1 MAKPKATEK
10 TRAASKTTRKSSP
23 SAARKPAQ
31 PKRKASSTRTGT
43 TARKRKTQAP
53 ALGLLKYEIYGILL
67 ITLSVIALSRQAA
80 VGYFLYYITSFILG
94 KVYFVLPL
102 AGIYIGLMT
111 MLRQRW
117 ANGWSSRTTGLLL
130 LVCTMTLMSILIHV
144 PAAQLESLPARQAAG
159 GYVGAVQMWLLLMLF
174 GVTITKLIAAVML
187 IISLML
193 ITRMS
198 LAQIIQYG
206 QTMVARIGAA
216 TRQQWLASRAAAAER
231 REERELELAAEAE
244 AQLHASQPDQDE
256 DAESARSKGLLA
268 WLRRERYGES
278 RQDELDTD
286 SDETIYAATPER
298 KRITRSKSTRKSA
311 DSDTT
316 IAAEQHDQTGQDR
329 EIKFSSSDH
338 RHLEDDLLD
347 DALDV
352 VMASDLHAHSAGT
365 ASAAGAGG
373 AAGTGIA
380 SSTGMASAVEGD
392 RTPIIRDFFEQIR
405 SEQSVHPETETDG
418 NTMYKTGDVTVTGE
432 TGHAVQNQVAS
443 TDSEPSATEFHTS
456 STPIEPVREH
466 HNQASNE
473 ASHMSAADESDVIRA
488 GTSETAAEQT
498 LATAAGSEEAVVTP
512 PPPPKPYRLPP
523 FSLLAKPKVSNH
535 AADQNDYMQIARKL
549 ETTLESFGVR
559 AKVLEVVRG
568 PAVTRY
574 EIQPDVGVK
583 VSRIVGLTDDIA
595 LALAAKDIRME
606 APIPGKSAIGIE
618 VPNSEVAMVTM
629 REVMETQIFQESEA
643 RLSIA
648 FGRDIAGQTIV
659 GNLAKMPHLLVAG
672 ATGSGKSVCINGII
686 TSILY
691 KAKPDEVK
699 FLMVDPKMVELNIYN
714 GIPHLLAPVV
724 TDPRRASLALK
735 KIVVEMEKRYDL
747 FSKSGTRNMEGY
759 NNLVKDNPS
768 AVLPYIVV
776 IVDELADLMMVAA
789 GDVEDAIARLAQM
802 ARAAGIHLI
811 IATQRPS
818 VDVITGVI
826 KANIPSRIAFGVSS
840 QIDSRTILDMG
851 GAEKLLGRGDML
863 FMPVGSS
870 KPVRVQGAFM
880 SDQEVEAIVNY
891 CRDQGEAQ
899 YNEDIVPEIDDS
911 VTAIEEQKDELF
923 DQAVQI
929 VVEAK
934 QASVSLLQRRM
945 RVGYTRAARLIDS
958 LEAHGIVGPYEGS
971 KPREVLV
978 SPEQYHQIS
987 TGS

>member
-1 MAKPKATEK
+1 MAKPKTAQKPRT
-10 TRAASKTTRKSSP
+10 TTKTTRKSTP
-23 SAARKPAQ
+23 SAARKSAQ
-31 PKRKASSTRTGT
+31 SAKRKSSTG
-43 TARKRKTQAP
+43 RKRKSNQAP
-53 ALGLLKYEIYGILL
+53 ALSILKYEIYGIIL

-80 VGYFLYYITSFILG
+80 VGHFLYYITAFILG

-102 AGIYIGLMT
+102 VGMYIGLMT

-117 ANGWSSRTTGLLL
+117 NHGWNSRMSGLVL
-130 LVCTMTLMSILIHV
+130 LVFTMTLGSVLLHV
-144 PAAQLESLPARQAAG
+144 PAEQLTSLPARQEAG
-159 GYVGAVQMWLLLMLF
+159 GYIGAVQTWMLTMLF
-174 GVTITKLIAAVML
+174 GVIGTKLIAGVML

-193 ITRMS
+193 ITQKS
-198 LAQIIQYG
+198 VVEVADYG
-206 QTMVARIGAA
+206 RNILSGAGAA
-216 TRQQWLASRAAAAER
+216 VGRQWQSSREAVAER
-231 REERELELAAEAE
+231 RRERELELAEAE
-244 AQLHASQPDQDE
+244 ELAAQEPETYEEEHEEGQTRQGLLGWLRKPRANQEDE
-256 DAESARSKGLLA
+256 DAE
-268 WLRRERYGES
+268 
-278 RQDELDTD
+278 DE
-286 SDETIYAATPER
+286 ETVYAALPER
-298 KRITRSKSTRKSA
+298 STTSSRRRSKSKTGLPAEDSVVASTNAQPRSMYIA
-311 DSDTT
+311 D
-316 IAAEQHDQTGQDR
+316 
-329 EIKFSSSDH
+329 
-338 RHLEDDLLD
+338 EDDLWDNAPATGIL
-347 DALDV
+347 A
-352 VMASDLHAHSAGT
+352 AKAEATAHSAAVAASMGT
-365 ASAAGAGG
+365 VDGD
-373 AAGTGIA
+373 
-380 SSTGMASAVEGD
+380 AVPD

-405 SEQSVHPETETDG
+405 SERSDQPEREYGESDDLNAAIGNETSAFGDHHAGHDEGALPSQWSADGIHHADSMNDHSSVDGQSEHTDHMHSDPTNDAVSSDFAQSAATSDG
-418 NTMYKTGDVTVTGE
+418 SVE
-432 TGHAVQNQVAS
+432 SVQNNANAVS
-443 TDSEPSATEFHTS
+443 SADVGAEGDQQAA
-456 STPIEPVREH
+456 TP
-466 HNQASNE
+466 
-473 ASHMSAADESDVIRA
+473 
-488 GTSETAAEQT
+488 
-498 LATAAGSEEAVVTP
+498 P

-523 FSLLAKPKVSNH
+523 YSLLAKPKVSSN
-535 AADQNDYMQIARKL
+535 AADQNDYMVIARKL

-618 VPNSEVAMVTM
+618 VPNNEVAMVTM
-629 REVMETQIFQESEA
+629 REVMETQIFNDSEA
-643 RLSIA
+643 KLSIA
-648 FGRDIAGQTIV
+648 FGRDIAGQTII

-759 NNLVKDNPS
+759 NNLMKDNPD
-768 AVLPYIVV
+768 AILPYIVV

-863 FMPVGSS
+863 FMPMGAS

-880 SDQEVEAIVNY
+880 SDQEVETIVDY
-891 CRDQGEAQ
+891 CRSQGEAQ
-899 YNEDIVPEIDDS
+899 YNDDIVPEIDDS
-911 VTAIEEQKDELF
+911 AAAMDEQKDELF

-978 SPEQYHQIS
+978 SPEQYHQIG